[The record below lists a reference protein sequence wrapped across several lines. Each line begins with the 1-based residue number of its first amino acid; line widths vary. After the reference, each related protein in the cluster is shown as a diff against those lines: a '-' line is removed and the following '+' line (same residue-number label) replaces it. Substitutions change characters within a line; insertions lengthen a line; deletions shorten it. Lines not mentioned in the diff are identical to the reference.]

1 VNRFVVALFV
11 LAISLAGLVPRQESV
26 PDAPKKAAV
35 IANDKFSGTVTALSP
50 DSVTVVRAV
59 PARDAVT
66 RKFLLDAQTKVEGK
80 LRIKARVTV
89 QYSVEDEGQFRAVHI
104 IVR

>member
-11 LAISLAGLVPRQESV
+11 LAIPLAGLVPRQESV
-26 PDAPKKAAV
+26 PEAPKKTV
-35 IANDKFSGTVTALSP
+35 VANDKFSGTVTQLSP
-50 DSVTVVRAV
+50 DSLTVVRTV

-66 RKFLLDAQTKVEGK
+66 RKFVLDAQTKVEGK
-80 LRIKARVTV
+80 LRVKARVTV

>member
-1 VNRFVVALFV
+1 VNRFVVALLV
-11 LAISLAGLVPRQESV
+11 LAIPLAGLVPRQESV
-26 PDAPKKAAV
+26 PDAPKKGV
-35 IANDKFSGTVTALSP
+35 ISNDKFSGTVTELNP
-50 DSVTVVRAV
+50 DSVTVVRTV

-80 LRIKARVTV
+80 LRAKARVTV

>member
-1 VNRFVVALFV
+1 VNRFAVALFV
-11 LAISLAGLVPRQESV
+11 LAIPLAGLVPRQE
-26 PDAPKKAAV
+26 PAPEAPKKAV
-35 IANDKFSGTVTALSP
+35 IANDKFSGTVTELNP
-50 DSVTVVRAV
+50 ESVTVVRTV

-80 LRIKARVTV
+80 LRLKARVTV

>member
-1 VNRFVVALFV
+1 VNRFVVALLV
-11 LAISLAGLVPRQESV
+11 LAIPLAGLIPRQEQV
-26 PDAPKKAAV
+26 PEAPKKAAV
-35 IANDKFSGTVTALSP
+35 IANDKFSGTVTELNP
-50 DSVTVVRAV
+50 ESVTVVRTV

-80 LRIKARVTV
+80 LRLKARVTV
-89 QYSVEDEGQFRAVHI
+89 QYQVEDEGQFRALHI